1 MIIFYILFKLQ
12 MPDKKIC
19 KVAFVF
25 LFTYS
30 KMQSFLTDIS
40 LLIVF
45 LFEKHNRL
53 SISPYCVSQKR
64 IKTAFKTFNKI
75 YLKKLWSLIFQRLF
89 NNDLRWQNICREINY
104 FCVNLLASYLV
115 LHTLSLRS
123 EDSIISWNFQQIYTV
138 IKDGNWCQSLL
149 NFPDLNPSFDDIK

>member
-1 MIIFYILFKLQ
+1 M
-12 MPDKKIC
+12 
-19 KVAFVF
+19 AFVF

-53 SISPYCVSQKR
+53 STSPYCVSQKR
-64 IKTAFKTFNKI
+64 IKTAFKTFKKI